1 MAPRGPVRGLVVATL
16 VALSFRL
23 FLAAPDAR
31 RAADPLPG
39 LVSPWPSGLTG
50 TLVFESDVAGRPG
63 LYTLDLA
70 RGRVA
75 RLTGAPDYR
84 EQTPRWSPDGRR
96 VLFTSN
102 RAHYVGTP
110 PETGTPDV
118 DVWSI
123 AADGSDPRRLTTAT
137 ANEQDAAWTADGGSV
152 VYSSDGDSRGD
163 LYRLDL
169 ASGAVS
175 RLTRHFVGRA
185 IMPAPAPD
193 APWRVAFA
201 AQSLRAGAFWSY
213 QIHVL
218 DAAGRTPALASTI
231 GGCWPRWSPDGTRL
245 VHVRSG
251 SDTTPSAL
259 EIRSGPDLAAS
270 RVLGAPGVW
279 HYYPAWSPDG
289 TRVVHSVS
297 PAHHEGEDWDLAII
311 DVATGRET
319 RLTQGRGNDR
329 LPDWRR

>member
-1 MAPRGPVRGLVVATL
+1 MAPRGPARGLVVA
-16 VALSFRL
+16 ALIVL
-23 FLAAPDAR
+23 APVAAPDAR
-31 RAADPLPG
+31 RAAEPLPG
-39 LVSPWPSGLTG
+39 LVSPWPPGLTG

-70 RGRVA
+70 QGRVA
-75 RLTGAPDYR
+75 RLTGDPNYR

-102 RAHYVGTP
+102 RAHYTGARP
-110 PETGTPDV
+110 DTGTPDF

-123 AADGSDPRRLTTAT
+123 AADGSDPRRLTSAH
-137 ANEQDAAWTADGGSV
+137 ANEQDAAWTAEGASV
-152 VYSSDGDSRGD
+152 VYSSDADSRGD
-163 LYRLDL
+163 LYRLEL
-169 ASGAVS
+169 ASGTVS

-185 IMPAPAPD
+185 IMPSPAPG

-218 DAAGRTPALASTI
+218 DASGRTPALASTI
-231 GGCWPRWSPDGTRL
+231 GGCWPRWSPDAAWL

-251 SDTTPSAL
+251 SDDTPSMI
-259 EIRSGPDLAAS
+259 EIRGGDDLSAS
-270 RVLGAPGVW
+270 RVLGTPGVW

-289 TRVVHSVS
+289 SRLVLSVS
-297 PAHHEGEDWDLAII
+297 PAHHEGEDWDLAVM
-311 DVATGRET
+311 DAATGATT
-319 RLTQGRGNDR
+319 RLTRGRGNDR